1 MKPGDG
7 EVDPGEPPDC
17 LGFDPSHLRT
27 HPEDAEDPEEEVR
40 PHPPPPR
47 VSVCIEV
54 QAAVSLIPRPITS
67 WLDEK
72 ERSPGEVTFDQRP
85 DQGEGGEEGSRHQLP

>member
-40 PHPPPPR
+40 PHR
-47 VSVCIEV
+47 RGWVSVCIEV
-54 QAAVSLIPRPITS
+54 QAAMSLIPRSITS

-72 ERSPGEVTFDQRP
+72 ERSRGEVTLDQRL
-85 DQGEGGEEGSRHQLP
+85 DQGEGGEKGPRHQLP

>member
-40 PHPPPPR
+40 PHPPP
-47 VSVCIEV
+47 
-54 QAAVSLIPRPITS
+54 QGLGLSLHRGS
-67 WLDEK
+67 SSYE
-72 ERSPGEVTFDQRP
+72 FDPQVY
-85 DQGEGGEEGSRHQLP
+85 HLLA